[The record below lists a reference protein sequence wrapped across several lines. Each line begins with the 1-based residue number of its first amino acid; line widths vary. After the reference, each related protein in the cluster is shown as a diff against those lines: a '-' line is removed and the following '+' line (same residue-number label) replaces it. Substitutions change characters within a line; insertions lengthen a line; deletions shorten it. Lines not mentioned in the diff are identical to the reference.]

1 MDSMYHTE
9 QLNHRYSELRLFFS
23 DIKYIVLF
31 YVLGDFLTTMHAL
44 NYGVEENGFLL
55 MVIAEFGIWSVL
67 MLKMVFLGIVYW
79 NYQLLNDANT
89 KWTSMLWKLS
99 RNTIAF
105 VGLFLVVNNLLV
117 IFMQSSLMQLIGW
130 VAL

>member
-1 MDSMYHTE
+1 MYHTE

>member
-1 MDSMYHTE
+1 MYHTE
-9 QLNHRYSELRLFFS
+9 QLNHLFTELRLFFS

-44 NYGVEENGFLL
+44 NYGVEENGFLV

-67 MLKMVFLGIVYW
+67 LLKIIFLGIVYW
-79 NYQLLNDANT
+79 NYHILNDANT
-89 KWTSMLWKLS
+89 KWTTMLWKMS
-99 RNTIAF
+99 RKAIAL
-105 VGLFLVVNNLLV
+105 VGLFLVVNNLMV
-117 IFMQSSLMQLIGW
+117 IFTQSSLIQLIGQ

>member
-1 MDSMYHTE
+1 MDSMYQTE

-117 IFMQSSLMQLIGW
+117 IFIQSSLMQLIGW